1 MERKKNLWHFWQIIC
16 DTPVVSSTSDDKTDD
31 NVIITPLVIMSNSV
45 VLRSAAGFQISSASP
60 KGVVG
65 NNVGFYEAQ
74 SPPKFMV

>member
-1 MERKKNLWHFWQIIC
+1 M
-16 DTPVVSSTSDDKTDD
+16 SSTSDDKTDD

-74 SPPKFMV
+74 SPPKFMA